1 MGNGFHYDA
10 VDRRF
15 YYTYATPGGSEIRS
29 VNLDGSDVRPMAQYV
44 STMYWM
50 EAGHGIVVPGSGT
63 EPPTITCPANM
74 IVTAD
79 PGQCCAVVN
88 FTVNATDDCGEVP
101 VVCTPPSGSVFPKGT
116 TTVTCTA
123 TDAGG
128 QTATCT
134 FTVTVNDTENPT
146 ITCPANIV
154 TSTDAGQCSTVV
166 TYTVTAADNCGGVS
180 VTCTP
185 PSGSTFPTGTTT
197 VTATATDSA
206 GNQATGSFTVTVNDT
221 EAPVV
226 TCPANIVTSTDAG
239 QCSAVVTY
247 AVTGTDNC
255 GGAIVTCTPP
265 SGATFPKGTTT
276 VTATATDSAGNVAT
290 GSFTVTVNDTEA
302 PAITCPANIALP
314 CGVDWLLPAA
324 FAATATDNC
333 DPAPTVSY
341 SIPPGSGFPIGA
353 TAATVTATD
362 ASGNASQ
369 CAFTITRAAL
379 GFAGFLPPIGGAD
392 ATGGSF
398 IAPVRSFKL
407 KSTIPVKFTAFC
419 DGSPVLAG
427 VHTLQAIK
435 WSNETDSDPPIDA
448 TPTDAATTGNEFRLV
463 DSEWHYNLDTLA
475 TGLSVGK
482 WQLIATLSDG
492 SQHSVWIQI
501 K

>member
-1 MGNGFHYDA
+1 
-10 VDRRF
+10 
-15 YYTYATPGGSEIRS
+15 
-29 VNLDGSDVRPMAQYV
+29 
-44 STMYWM
+44 
-50 EAGHGIVVPGSGT
+50 
-63 EPPTITCPANM
+63 
-74 IVTAD
+74 
-79 PGQCCAVVN
+79 
-88 FTVNATDDCGEVP
+88 
-101 VVCTPPSGSVFPKGT
+101 
-116 TTVTCTA
+116 
-123 TDAGG
+123 
-128 QTATCT
+128 
-134 FTVTVNDTENPT
+134 
-146 ITCPANIV
+146 
-154 TSTDAGQCSTVV
+154 
-166 TYTVTAADNCGGVS
+166 
-180 VTCTP
+180 
-185 PSGSTFPTGTTT
+185 
-197 VTATATDSA
+197 
-206 GNQATGSFTVTVNDT
+206 
-221 EAPVV
+221 
-226 TCPANIVTSTDAG
+226 
-239 QCSAVVTY
+239 
-247 AVTGTDNC
+247 
-255 GGAIVTCTPP
+255 
-265 SGATFPKGTTT
+265 
-276 VTATATDSAGNVAT
+276 VAT
-290 GSFTVTVNDTEA
+290 GSFIVTVNDTEA

>member
-1 MGNGFHYDA
+1 VKTDGSGRETVFQNDTERAEAGIALDVPNGHLYTGSETWLFRINLDGTGRVNLVPTINQVEEVELDLIHGKIYWSEGNGAHNAIRCANLDGTDARTLIDVGYAAFFAGVAVDPHGGKLYCTRDSGGNDLIMVMNLDGSAQGVLYNVGGPGEINDLEIDPATGTLYFNLSSYAVPGIYQAPANGSGPVELVVTTPDGMGNGFHYDA

-197 VTATATDSA
+197 VTATATDS
-206 GNQATGSFTVTVNDT
+206 V
-221 EAPVV
+221 
-226 TCPANIVTSTDAG
+226 
-239 QCSAVVTY
+239 
-247 AVTGTDNC
+247 
-255 GGAIVTCTPP
+255 
-265 SGATFPKGTTT
+265 
-276 VTATATDSAGNVAT
+276 GNVAT
-290 GSFTVTVNDTEA
+290 GSFTVTA
-302 PAITCPANIALP
+302 
-314 CGVDWLLPAA
+314 
-324 FAATATDNC
+324 
-333 DPAPTVSY
+333 
-341 SIPPGSGFPIGA
+341 
-353 TAATVTATD
+353 
-362 ASGNASQ
+362 
-369 CAFTITRAAL
+369 
-379 GFAGFLPPIGGAD
+379 
-392 ATGGSF
+392 
-398 IAPVRSFKL
+398 
-407 KSTIPVKFTAFC
+407 
-419 DGSPVLAG
+419 
-427 VHTLQAIK
+427 
-435 WSNETDSDPPIDA
+435 
-448 TPTDAATTGNEFRLV
+448 
-463 DSEWHYNLDTLA
+463 
-475 TGLSVGK
+475 
-482 WQLIATLSDG
+482 
-492 SQHSVWIQI
+492 
-501 K
+501 

>member
-29 VNLDGSDVRPMAQYV
+29 VNLDGTDVRPMAQYV

-50 EAGHGIVVPGSGT
+50 EVGHGIVIPGNGT

-74 IVTAD
+74 VVPAD
-79 PGQCCAVVN
+79 PGQCSAVVN
-88 FTVNATDDCGEVP
+88 FTVTATDDCGEVP
-101 VVCTPPSGSVFPKGT
+101 VVCTPPSGSV
-116 TTVTCTA
+116 
-123 TDAGG
+123 
-128 QTATCT
+128 
-134 FTVTVNDTENPT
+134 
-146 ITCPANIV
+146 
-154 TSTDAGQCSTVV
+154 
-166 TYTVTAADNCGGVS
+166 
-180 VTCTP
+180 
-185 PSGSTFPTGTTT
+185 
-197 VTATATDSA
+197 
-206 GNQATGSFTVTVNDT
+206 
-221 EAPVV
+221 
-226 TCPANIVTSTDAG
+226 
-239 QCSAVVTY
+239 
-247 AVTGTDNC
+247 
-255 GGAIVTCTPP
+255 
-265 SGATFPKGTTT
+265 FPKGTTT

-302 PAITCPANIALP
+302 PAITCPANIALS
-314 CGVDWLLPAA
+314 CGVDRLLPAA
-324 FAATATDNC
+324 FETAATDNC

-341 SIPPGSGFPIGA
+341 SIPPGSGFPVGV
-353 TAATVTATD
+353 TMVLVTATD
-362 ASGNASQ
+362 TSGNASQ

-379 GFAGFLPPIGGAD
+379 GFTGFLPPIGGAD

-398 IAPVRSFKL
+398 TAPVRSFKL
-407 KSTIPVKFTAFC
+407 NSTIPVKFTASC
-419 DGSPVLAG
+419 DGSPVRAS

-448 TPTDAATTGNEFRLV
+448 TPTDAATTGNQFRLV
-463 DSEWHYNLDTLA
+463 GSEWHYNLATRA